1 MNASA
6 RTATVTWRDDGS
18 TSELSVYQL
27 QLHPDFA
34 FAIGD
39 VVLKLPPPAG
49 AATQDGAAGGAGVA
63 ASEAAVGAADPTTD
77 NRETAVGAGSGA
89 ASASAAAGGAEGE
102 GASEQVAK
110 APGKG
115 PAAVAG
121 RGAPMLSFRIIS
133 RRCLPARSNLD
144 QIQEGLLEF
153 ISNVRGCQ

>member
-49 AATQDGAAGGAGVA
+49 STAQDGAAAGAA
-63 ASEAAVGAADPTTD
+63 AAAAAPAAAAGAADSTHDGRDTAGRVDSTTG
-77 NRETAVGAGSGA
+77 GAGSGRTSA
-89 ASASAAAGGAEGE
+89 AAAAGGAEGE
-102 GASEQVAK
+102 GTQEQAAK

-115 PAAVAG
+115 PAAAAG
-121 RGAPMLSFRIIS
+121 RGAPMPTSRILK
-133 RRCLPARSNLD
+133 RRCSACRFTLK
-144 QIQEGLLEF
+144 
-153 ISNVRGCQ
+153 